1 MERARSPIMLREF
14 FSWWFGQLADLLPS
28 FLRRTAPTAQDAT
41 VIAPVGPIGHGIE
54 AVAVGQRRNGK
65 ETPLGHFALG
75 PAGVAELPRAAGR
88 LIVLRLG
95 QADVLGKT
103 VSLPLAAERELQQVL
118 SFEMDRE
125 TPFRADELYWS
136 HDVAAVDR
144 PNERLSVRLRLV
156 PKASLAPLLSAL
168 GQIGIVPDRVEIADG
183 PDAGA
188 CLPLFAENGGARRA
202 SGRFV
207 VPAAAACCAALAIAA
222 VVAPFLRQS
231 TALAALDRQ
240 VASGRA
246 AAAEAA
252 GLRREI
258 DQLSRQADLIQS
270 ERAKVGQ
277 PLEILAAVTRVVP
290 DDSYLTELELLQ
302 RKLTLSGRSA
312 AAARLIG
319 AFAANGEFRNPAFA
333 APVTRIEAL
342 RQEIFTIA
350 AEVGP

>member
-1 MERARSPIMLREF
+1 MLREF
-14 FSWWFGQLADLLPS
+14 FNWWFGQLGELLPS
-28 FLRRTAPTAQDAT
+28 FLRGTAPTAQDAT

-54 AVAVGQRRNGK
+54 AVAIGQRRNGR
-65 ETPLGHFALG
+65 ETPLGHFPLG

-103 VSLPLAAERELQQVL
+103 VSLPLAAERELDQVL

-125 TPFRADELYWS
+125 TPFRPDELYWS
-136 HDVAAVDR
+136 RGVAAVDR
-144 PNERLSVRLRLV
+144 PNERLSVRLRVV
-156 PKASLAPLLSAL
+156 PKATLAPLLSAL
-168 GQIGIVPDRVEIADG
+168 GQIGIVPDRVEVADG

-188 CLPLFAENGGARRA
+188 CLPLLAESSGTRRA
-202 SGRFV
+202 ASRFV

-222 VVAPFLRQS
+222 VVVPFLRQS

-240 VASGRA
+240 VAGGRA

-252 GLRREI
+252 GLRQEI

-319 AFAANGEFRNPAFA
+319 AFAANGAFRNPAFA

-342 RQEIFTIA
+342 RQEIFTIT